1 MLPNFIKQLEEAKV
15 CIDENSIYLTDV
27 ANAGDVFV
35 NESYNEVSFSLRF
48 QLSKNKT
55 NLKILFEK

>member
-35 NESYNEVSFSLRF
+35 NESYNEVSFSFR
-48 QLSKNKT
+48 QSKKKT
-55 NLKILFEK
+55 NLKI